1 MKSNPRP
8 AETRLNLPTVDVQQ
22 STAQMFQGLQKLAQF
37 NLQFMQSSLADAA
50 QSMQALMAAKSPE
63 EFTSVC
69 TAQYKEASEKA
80 ADYGRQV
87 QALLAVPG
95 PR

>member
-1 MKSNPRP
+1 MKSHTPP
-8 AETRLNLPTVDVQQ
+8 AETALNSPTFDVQQ
-22 STAQMFQGLQKLAQF
+22 STTQMFQGLQKLAQF

-50 QSMQALMAAKSPE
+50 QSMQTLMAAKSPE

-69 TAQYKEASEKA
+69 TAQYKEALEKA
-80 ADYGRQV
+80 ADYGRQA